1 VNPYLPPETGPT
13 RETNAAVA
21 SLESP
26 PVPATFGIRAGARIV
41 DLVVG
46 VVVGFI
52 GGGVGGAIV
61 GLAAPERVH
70 DLSKLTVAS
79 FLLSTLGSLAYH
91 TISECVAGASVGKL
105 VCGLRVVSQN
115 GFGRPTVLGAFI
127 RTLGYYIDSLFFG
140 LVGYSVM
147 SKSELQQRLGDKWG
161 KTVVV
166 KSASLRAGVLPGPV
180 VGLMTALLAWCAL
193 AFASTV
199 VKVL

>member
-1 VNPYLPPETGPT
+1 M
-13 RETNAAVA
+13 NAPVA
-21 SLESP
+21 PLESP

-41 DLVVG
+41 DLIVG
-46 VVVGFI
+46 AGAGFI
-52 GGGVGGAIV
+52 GGGVAGGIIGVAM
-61 GLAAPERVH
+61 PEKVH
-70 DLSKLTVAS
+70 ELSKLTAGS

-91 TISECVAGASVGKL
+91 TISEGVAGASVGKL

-140 LVGYSVM
+140 IVGYSVM

-166 KSASLRAGVLPGPV
+166 KSASLRAGVLPSPV
-180 VGLMTALLAWCAL
+180 LGLLVALFAWCAL
-193 AFASTV
+193 AFASTI